1 MDEFIHKL
9 FAMCS
14 LLVRQLVIEK
24 TDVNDDF
31 FMLSRT
37 RELCS
42 CGYEFPFV
50 RRALYCLFKGV

>member
-42 CGYEFPFV
+42 HGYEFPFV
-50 RRALYCLFKGV
+50 RRALYCLFKEV